1 MKLEKIIE
9 TLYVIS
15 EVCIAVLGVAILML
29 LVINYD
35 RMIYSN
41 LQNFLICLVI
51 GVSDTLYGFGSLL
64 NRATR

>member
-9 TLYVIS
+9 ILITIS
-15 EVCIAVLGVAILML
+15 EVGIALYGAAILML

-35 RMIYSN
+35 RMIYTD

-51 GVSDTLYGFGSLL
+51 GVSATLYGFGSLL